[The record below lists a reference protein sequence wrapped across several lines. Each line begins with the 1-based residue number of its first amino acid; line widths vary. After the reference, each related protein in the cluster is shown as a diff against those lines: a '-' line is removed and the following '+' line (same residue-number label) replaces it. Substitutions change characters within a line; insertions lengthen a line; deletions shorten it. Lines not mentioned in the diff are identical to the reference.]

1 MGISHD
7 HHGSTRSVTPHSYPE
22 RANRT
27 SQFARVNAIPAA
39 KRKLVGVGTMAVN
52 RNVESASKLFEV
64 FDFPRSGL
72 VRLRQILAPSGPVPV
87 GKSSWWAGVKSGRFP
102 APLKLG
108 PRTTVWRAEDIR
120 NLIDGLGGQPQHA
133 AMGPNLNSGA
143 GLGRAPIGY
152 ISDRLAGD
160 GAPKPAAA
168 RLRRRGG
175 QRTVGNA
182 DPVAR

>member
-1 MGISHD
+1 M
-7 HHGSTRSVTPHSYPE
+7 V
-22 RANRT
+22 
-27 SQFARVNAIPAA
+27 
-39 KRKLVGVGTMAVN
+39 VN

-120 NLIDGLGGQPQHA
+120 NLIDGLSGQPQHA

-143 GLGRAPIGY
+143 GVRRAPQSQRY
-152 ISDRLAGD
+152 RAETPASLQAAVASNRYVADRLAGAD
-160 GAPKPAAA
+160 SAPTSSPAAA
-168 RLRRRGG
+168 PPLRRGRPRKIG
-175 QRTVGNA
+175 VA
-182 DPVAR
+182 VPVTR